1 MKNFITNEN
10 VFVMAKEPA
19 PYLTIKEAEKALS
32 KIKNEKELAM
42 LFAMIENKAWWI
54 EDEIYDYQEGTEE
67 YRVAVEKTDLWFLL
81 ADRLRYKIFA
91 ILIKEG
97 VQIPIIGQKAVLEP
111 FMNRNGYK
119 DNQGWWVNI

>member
-1 MKNFITNEN
+1 MKNFIMNEN

-19 PYLTIKEAEKALS
+19 PDLTIKEAEKALS

-42 LFAMIENKAWWI
+42 LFAIAENKAWWI
-54 EDEIYDYQEGTEE
+54 EDEIYDYKEGTEE
-67 YRVAVEKTDLWFLL
+67 YRLAVEKTDLWFLL

-97 VQIPIIGQKAVLEP
+97 VQIPIIGQKAILEP